1 METQFATEIID
12 INTYHIFFAFFTF
25 LLFQLWLEAQ
35 KQQISASEKFEEAR
49 GYFSSP
55 TRFFVDIVQ
64 VSADF
69 IGHLLKRGFAV
80 STKFLLHQL
89 QDDVTND
96 LNREKGRNCVKFPP

>member
-1 METQFATEIID
+1 METQCATEIID

-25 LLFQLWLEAQ
+25 SLFQLWLEAQ
-35 KQQISASEKFEEAR
+35 KQRNSASEKFEEAR
-49 GYFSSP
+49 GCTSSP
-55 TRFFVDIVQ
+55 THFFVDVAQ

-89 QDDVTND
+89 QDDVTDD
-96 LNREKGRNCVKFPP
+96 LNREKGRNSVKFPP